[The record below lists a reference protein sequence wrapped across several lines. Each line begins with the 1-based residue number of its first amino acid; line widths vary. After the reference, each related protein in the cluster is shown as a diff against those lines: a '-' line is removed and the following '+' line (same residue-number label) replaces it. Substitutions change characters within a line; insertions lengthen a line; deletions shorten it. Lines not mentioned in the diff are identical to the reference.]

1 MPFICAGGVLF
12 VVRLSQDRSFEKG
25 FSTPKKCPG
34 AKMVPGWSNSRTSV
48 NDFPS
53 GIAQKQRAPSGFL
66 AGNSPALAVGF
77 AGARVAAARLHECRK
92 SKNLTRR
99 AKKSYKNFVDVC
111 LTDFCYPRAKAR
123 L

>member
-12 VVRLSQDRSFEKG
+12 VVRLSQDRSFENG
-25 FSTPKKCPG
+25 FRHRKKCPG
-34 AKMVPGWSNSRTSV
+34 PEMVPGWSNSRTSV

-53 GIAQKQRAPSGFL
+53 GIAQKQRAPSGFWQ
-66 AGNSPALAVGF
+66 AI
-77 AGARVAAARLHECRK
+77 ARLLLSDLPARRSPPRVSASVANQKIDTARK
-92 SKNLTRR
+92 EV
-99 AKKSYKNFVDVC
+99 YKNFVDVC